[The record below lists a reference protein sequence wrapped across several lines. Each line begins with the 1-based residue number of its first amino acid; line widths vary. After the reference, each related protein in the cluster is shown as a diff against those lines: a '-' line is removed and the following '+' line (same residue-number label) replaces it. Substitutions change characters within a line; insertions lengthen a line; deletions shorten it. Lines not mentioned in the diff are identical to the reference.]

1 MPSIAS
7 QPKLLSTTQ
16 AAGLLNVS
24 RRTVLNWI
32 EAGRVPY
39 VKLPGG
45 EYRLPLSGLLSSLSG
60 TYRLE
65 EEIRALDER
74 NADLTDEDVQTAL
87 GL

>member
-1 MPSIAS
+1 MPSVTA

-16 AAGLLNVS
+16 AAGLLSVS

-32 EAGRVPY
+32 EAGKVPY
-39 VKLPGG
+39 VRLPGG

-74 NADLTDEDVQTAL
+74 NRDLTDEDVQAAI
-87 GL
+87 GE